1 VSGKNCTPVV
11 LVDTIWAARPELT
24 NVQVADVIEQS
35 ARRSAAGWTPMG
47 WGVLDAGAALK
58 LALTLR

>member
-1 VSGKNCTPVV
+1 V

-35 ARRSAAGWTPMG
+35 ARRSAAGWTPTMG